1 MHNVAGIQS
10 NSRASSSSTSSSSH
24 LNSDDVANGGM
35 LRKVLLVDDDLDIAE
50 LGAMLLSD
58 HGFEVVVAHS
68 AHEALQVLECDNE
81 VDAMVSDIVMPGM
94 DGIDLA
100 DAVTS
105 MYPKMKVVLVSGY
118 SAHDVIRR
126 NEKRY
131 LFAAKPYQ
139 ISKILELLRN

>member
-1 MHNVAGIQS
+1 MHNAAHVQS
-10 NSRASSSSTSSSSH
+10 DTRVSSSGTSSSSY
-24 LNSDDVANGGM
+24 LNSGDDANSGM

-68 AHEALQVLECDNE
+68 ALEALQVLEHDNE

-94 DGIDLA
+94 DGLDLA

-118 SAHDVIRR
+118 SAHNVTRR
-126 NEKRY
+126 NEKTY

-139 ISKILELLRN
+139 VSRILELLRN